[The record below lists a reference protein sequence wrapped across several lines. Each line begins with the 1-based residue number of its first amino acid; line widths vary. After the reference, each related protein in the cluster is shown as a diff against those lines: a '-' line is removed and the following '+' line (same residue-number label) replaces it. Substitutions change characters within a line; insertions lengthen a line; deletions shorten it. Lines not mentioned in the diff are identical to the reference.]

1 MIVGGEVQFVCR
13 LVWWNVVLVESENEC
28 DIILYMRGISRVL
41 HLVGEIVLQS
51 T

>member
-1 MIVGGEVQFVCR
+1 MQFVCR

-28 DIILYMRGISRVL
+28 EVDNIIYERDVSRVF

>member
-1 MIVGGEVQFVCR
+1 MQFVCR
-13 LVWWNVVLVESENEC
+13 LVWWNVVLVESETSEMRYY
-28 DIILYMRGISRVL
+28 YMKGISRVL